1 MGLTVADYDQ
11 IMKALRNAHAAGDAA
26 AAKRLAA
33 MAKAAQ
39 AQPQAEPAAPSPQ
52 APSPAPV
59 APTAAPEPYSAT
71 RANFDVGNGQLVTAG
86 PGPTGSIS
94 PDLYAMGAIG
104 RRFQPGTPEGM
115 ATNPRTGTE
124 MPQSVRAA
132 DGTEFFLDP
141 ATGGY
146 IDRTG
151 MKMREDQKTSML
163 KALGAGYVRGYSVN
177 AADEAA
183 GVIGGD
189 RMREQ
194 TRAMQDANQEAF
206 PITTMVGEIS
216 GAVANPIMRAIPA
229 ARTVLGAV
237 GIGGATGAVDA
248 FNRGE
253 GGFQNRAE
261 DAVAGGAGAA
271 LFTLPLAMVG
281 RGISKGFDAFARNA
295 AERPSSNAFK
305 AAKNAAYRAV
315 DNSGEV
321 FSGAETKQLADD
333 AAIALQSGFFNA
345 AADPQTA
352 AALNVLQTQAGKD
365 TPLTE
370 LDKIRQV
377 LWTRYNRGEEPLI
390 LDMIGQID
398 DLIETKAGASDLMR
412 AARDANSTYRR
423 VEMLEHV
430 FKKAELQT
438 DSTGSGGNILN
449 KYRQAITAIITD
461 PKKAKWFSPEQLGVM
476 ETFVRGNQTENTLR
490 RIGKM
495 APGGNGLMTYL
506 NFYAA
511 TLDPTLI
518 AATAAAQAAKTG
530 ADNMAVAGREGVLD
544 AAAGFVRPAPTGPG
558 MTPLAVG
565 AGVSADNAWRER

>member
-1 MGLTVADYDQ
+1 MADYDQ
-11 IMKALRNAHAAGDAA
+11 IMKALRNAHAAGDTA

-33 MAKAAQ
+33 MAKAAKS
-39 AQPQAEPAAPSPQ
+39 AQPTPEPVTDTAAAPQ
-52 APSPAPV
+52 ASAPV
-59 APTAAPEPYSAT
+59 QAGVNPPSFEMGTGELMRT
-71 RANFDVGNGQLVTAG
+71 G
-86 PGPTGSIS
+86 PGPTGQID
-94 PDLYAMGAIG
+94 PALYEMGAIG
-104 RRFQPGTPEGM
+104 RRMQPGTPAPSGAM
-115 ATNPRTGTE
+115 ATNPRTGTQ
-124 MPQSVRAA
+124 MPQVVRDAQ
-132 DGTEFFLDP
+132 GNEFFLDP

-151 MKMREDQKTSML
+151 MKMREDQQTSRL

-183 GVIGGD
+183 GAIGGD
-189 RMREQ
+189 IQRERF
-194 TRAMQDANQEAF
+194 RAMQDANQEAYPF
-206 PITTMVGEIS
+206 TTMAGEIA
-216 GAVANPIMRAIPA
+216 GAISNPIMRAIPV
-229 ARTVLGAV
+229 ARSVLGAV

-253 GGFQNRAE
+253 GGFENRVE
-261 DAVAGGAGAA
+261 DAAVGGAGAA
-271 LFTLPLAMVG
+271 LFTFPLALVG
-281 RGISKGFDAFARNA
+281 KGVSKGFDAFARNA

-321 FSGAETKQLADD
+321 FSGPETAQLADD
-333 AAIALQSGFFNA
+333 AARALQAGFFNE

-352 AALNVLQTQAGKD
+352 AALKVLQTQAGKD

-377 LWTRYNRGEEPLI
+377 LWNRYNRGEEPLI

-430 FKKAELQT
+430 FRKAELQT
-438 DSTGSGGNILN
+438 DSTGSSGNIQN
-449 KYRQAITAIITD
+449 KYRQAITAILVD
-461 PKKAKWFSPEQLGVM
+461 PKKAKWFSPEQIAVM
-476 ETFVRGNQTENTLR
+476 ETFVRGNQTENALR

-511 TLDPTLI
+511 TLDPTMI
-518 AATAAAQAAKTG
+518 AASVAAQAAKTG
-530 ADNMAVAGREGVLD
+530 SDNMSIAGREGVLD

-558 MTPLAVG
+558 LNPLAVG
-565 AGVSADNAWRER
+565 AGVTADNAWQER